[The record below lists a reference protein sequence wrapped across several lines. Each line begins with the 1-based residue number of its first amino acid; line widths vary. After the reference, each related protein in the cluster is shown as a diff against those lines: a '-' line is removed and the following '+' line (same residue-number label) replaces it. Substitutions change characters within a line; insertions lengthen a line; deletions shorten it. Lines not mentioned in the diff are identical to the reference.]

1 MWANPQT
8 DYKVSGYRVR
18 AVYSYKRQT
27 LDELE
32 FEDGDRINNV
42 KIVSDYGDGWWYG
55 ECNGNKGY
63 FPSNYV
69 KVSSEIIDES
79 RPPLGARE
87 PEDRPND
94 VRDEYG
100 QTPLHTA
107 AFSDNCD
114 AVFSL
119 LLKGQNNINAQD
131 RNGWT
136 PIHCAARFILL
147 PSLFLLSPPSHLYSP
162 LPPPFPSLLYSPLPS
177 PSPFH
182 SRNPFQVGRC
192 GRKEGLTASRR
203 SECLFMYI

>member
-94 VRDEYG
+94 VRDVYG

-119 LLKGQNNINAQD
+119 LLKGQNYINAQD

-147 PSLFLLSPPSHLYSP
+147 PSLFLLSPLLSL
-162 LPPPFPSLLYSPLPS
+162 LPPPPSSLPASTLLYLLPSLLFSALPPSS
-177 PSPFH
+177 PSLLH
-182 SRNPFQVGRC
+182 SHLPPSFP
-192 GRKEGLTASRR
+192 S
-203 SECLFMYI
+203 